1 MIAPRLFVVETEKAF
16 YLGCPFVHDSDHI
29 VVMTGRVGNP
39 PVVHIDDV
47 ISVELAEGHA
57 LVEM

>member
-1 MIAPRLFVVETEKAF
+1 MHTPRLFVIETETAL
-16 YLGCPFVHDSDHI
+16 YLGCPFVHDNNHI
-29 VVMTGRVGNP
+29 VVMTGLVGNP
-39 PVVHIDDV
+39 PIVHINDV